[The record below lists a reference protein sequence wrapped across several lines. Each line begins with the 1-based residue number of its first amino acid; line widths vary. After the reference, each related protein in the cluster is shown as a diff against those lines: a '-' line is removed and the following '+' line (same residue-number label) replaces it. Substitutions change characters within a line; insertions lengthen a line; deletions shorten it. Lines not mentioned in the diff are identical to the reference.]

1 MSIFGSS
8 KKIIS
13 QTEFKELQS
22 ELYSKGFNKNERE
35 EVEKIFRGDLN
46 ESSEYER
53 GIDAEEI
60 ENALK
65 WMRENMKNHNIPSK
79 KIDLLEELLKA
90 KL

>member
-13 QTEFKELQS
+13 HTEFKELQS
-22 ELYSKGFNKNERE
+22 ELYSKGFTKNERE
-35 EVEKIFRGDLN
+35 EVEKIFRGDLH

-53 GIDAEEI
+53 GIDAGEI

-65 WMRENMKNHNIPSK
+65 WMRENMKKHDIPSQK
-79 KIDLLEELLKA
+79 VDILEELLKE